1 MPTSITFA
9 SVTFALP
16 DNRVLFSDLSFS
28 LGPERTGL
36 VGRNGIG
43 KSCLLRLVSG
53 ALQPASGKVSVQGRA
68 AMLRQ
73 SLAPDVDE
81 TLASLYGVEGS
92 LERLA
97 RIEAGEASEA
107 DLAEADW
114 TLEARLAAALARAG
128 LDGIALGTRLSVLS
142 GGQRTRAGLAAL
154 VFGEPD
160 FLLLDEPTN
169 NLDREGRAAVAS
181 LLEGWR
187 GGALVVSHDRELL
200 ERMDAILELTSLGAS
215 RYGGGW
221 NSYEA
226 QKARELVAAEDALA
240 AARQQIGVVQEKAQT
255 AAERKARR
263 DGAGARKAAKGGAP
277 KILLGAQKRRAEAS
291 SGALDR
297 LAERQKHE
305 AETAAAEARAKI
317 EVLQRFAV
325 EVAACGLPASRVVL
339 IVDDLSVG
347 YAPDCPVISGLS
359 FSLCGPERIAL
370 TGPNGSGKSTLLR
383 ALAGTLPPLA
393 GRVQLRVPM
402 AMLDQDVSLLDAS
415 ATILGNF
422 QRINPA
428 ADDNACRAALA
439 RFRFRADAAHQL
451 VGTLS
456 GGERLRAGLAVV
468 LGVAAPPQLLILDEP
483 TNHLDVASLE
493 TVEAGLRAYDGAL
506 LIVSHD
512 EAFLGRI
519 GITRR
524 IGLRSGRTS
533 VG

>member
-1 MPTSITFA
+1 MPTSIIFA

-16 DNRVLFSDLSFS
+16 DSRVLFSDLSLS

-43 KSCLLRLVSG
+43 KSCLLQLIGG
-53 ALQPASGKVSVQGRA
+53 AFQPASGKVSVQGRA
-68 AMLRQ
+68 AVLRQ
-73 SLAPDVDE
+73 SFTPDTDE
-81 TLASLYGVEGS
+81 TLASLFGVVGG

-97 RIEAGEASEA
+97 RIEAGKASEA

-114 TLEARLAAALARAG
+114 TLEVPLIEALAGAGLEGIAPDTRLAA
-128 LDGIALGTRLSVLS
+128 LS

-154 VFGEPD
+154 VFAEPD

-169 NLDREGRAAVAS
+169 SLDRQGRAAVAS

-215 RYGGGW
+215 RHGGGW
-221 NSYEA
+221 SAYQA
-226 QKARELVAAEDALA
+226 QKARELAAAEDALA
-240 AARQQIGVVQEKAQT
+240 IARQQIEVVHEKVQT

-297 LAERQKHE
+297 LAECQKHE

-317 EVLQRFAV
+317 EVLQPFAV
-325 EVAACGLPASRVVL
+325 EVAACGLPASRTVL
-339 IVDDLSVG
+339 TVEDLSAG
-347 YAPDCPVISGLS
+347 YAPERPVISGPS
-359 FSLCGPERIAL
+359 FSLFGPERIAL
-370 TGPNGSGKSTLLR
+370 TGPNGSGKSTLLQT
-383 ALAGTLPPLA
+383 LAGNLPPLA
-393 GRVQLRVPM
+393 GRAQLHVPM

-428 ADDNACRAALA
+428 ADDNACRAGLA
-439 RFRFRADAAHQL
+439 RFRFRADAAHQP
-451 VGTLS
+451 VATLS
-456 GGERLRAGLAVV
+456 GGERLRAGLAAV

-483 TNHLDVASLE
+483 TNHLEIASLE
-493 TVEAGLRAYDGAL
+493 TVEAGLRVYDGAL

-512 EAFLGRI
+512 ARFLDRAGV
-519 GITRR
+519 TRR
-524 IGLRSGRTS
+524 ICLR
-533 VG
+533 

>member
-1 MPTSITFA
+1 MPTSIIFA

-16 DNRVLFSDLSFS
+16 DSRVLFSNLNFN

-43 KSCLLRLVSG
+43 KSCLLQLVSG

-73 SLAPDVDE
+73 SLSPDTDK
-81 TLASLYGVEGS
+81 TLAAVFGIEAD

-97 RIEAGEASEA
+97 RIEAGEASEV

-114 TLEARLAAALARAG
+114 TLEARLAEALDRAG
-128 LDGIALGTRLSVLS
+128 LEGIAPGIRLAALS

-154 VFGEPD
+154 LFAEPD

-169 NLDREGRAAVAS
+169 NLDREGRSAVAS
-181 LLEGWR
+181 LLNGWR
-187 GGALVVSHDRELL
+187 GGALVISHDRELL

-221 NSYEA
+221 RAYQA

-240 AARQQIGVVQEKAQT
+240 AARQQIGAVKEKAQA

-277 KILLGAQKRRAEAS
+277 KILLGAQKRRAETS

-297 LAERQKHE
+297 LAERQKRD
-305 AETAAAEARAKI
+305 AETAAAEVSAKI
-317 EVLQRFAV
+317 EVLQPFAV
-325 EVAACGLPASRVVL
+325 EVAACGLPASRTVL
-339 IVDDLSVG
+339 TVQDLSAG
-347 YAPDCPVISGLS
+347 YAPECPVTSGLS

-383 ALAGTLPPLA
+383 TLAGTLPPLA
-393 GRVQLRVPM
+393 GRAQLHVPM

-415 ATILGNF
+415 ATILRNF
-422 QRINPA
+422 QRIDPS
-428 ADDNACRAALA
+428 ADDNACHAALA
-439 RFRFRADAAHQL
+439 RFRFWADVALQTVA
-451 VGTLS
+451 TLS

-468 LGVAAPPQLLILDEP
+468 LCAAAPLQFLILDEP
-483 TNHLDVASLE
+483 TNHLDIASLE
-493 TVEAGLRAYDGAL
+493 IVEAGLRAYDGAL

-512 EAFLGRI
+512 EAFLDRI
-519 GITRR
+519 GITGR
-524 IGLRSGRTS
+524 IGLRSGRRIA
-533 VG
+533 G